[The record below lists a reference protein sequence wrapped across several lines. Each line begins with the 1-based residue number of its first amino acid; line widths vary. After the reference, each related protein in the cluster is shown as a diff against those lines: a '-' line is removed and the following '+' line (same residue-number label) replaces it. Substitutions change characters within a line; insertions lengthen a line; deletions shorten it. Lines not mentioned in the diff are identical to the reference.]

1 MSNQKPVGLQLPT
14 ILPFS
19 PFGQH
24 SFNLFD
30 QDVFVTSLGIDFTHF
45 KAMPSPIG
53 LKDRGEYRREDGV
66 DIVSSNGMLYYC
78 SGVFTATMT
87 DNSRDQKRIEQG
99 LLDPS
104 QSKLVMPRFYKNS
117 TNDNNASV
125 ITPTRIYLSIGDRL
139 YLADKDADVRVPNY
153 QQMTYEQDVDNVTMF
168 PIWEMDKNCPVID
181 SQGSTYD
188 QGTDF
193 CVTKAGNIRWITG
206 GRNPGIDPDT
216 GKGRVYSIRYLYRAF
231 WYVVSLPKEVRITN
245 VTEGGLRKP
254 ERMPEHAIIVR
265 EYIFHSQN
273 KGTGEEILTPKDT
286 NRAVAPPSEVLNV
299 TGEPVNID
307 IANFGDP
314 DETGHD

>member
-1 MSNQKPVGLQLPT
+1 MSDQKPKGNQLPT

-24 SFNLFD
+24 SFDLGK
-30 QDVFVTSLGIDFTHF
+30 QDTFVQSLGIDFTHF

-66 DIVSSNGMLYYC
+66 DVVSSNGMLYYC

-87 DNSRDQKRIEQG
+87 DNTRDQKRIEQG

-104 QSKLVMPRFYKNS
+104 QSRLVMPRFYQNNGN
-117 TNDNNASV
+117 NDPVSN
-125 ITPTRIYLSIGDRL
+125 PTRIYLSVGDRL
-139 YLADKDADVRVPNY
+139 YLTDKTADVRVPNY
-153 QQMTYEQDVDNVTMF
+153 QQMTYEQDVDNITMF

-181 SQGSTYD
+181 SQGTEYSL
-188 QGTDF
+188 GRDF
-193 CVTKAGNIRWITG
+193 CITAGGNIRWTSG
-206 GRNPGIDPDT
+206 ARNPGVDPDT

-231 WYVVSLPKEVRITN
+231 WYVVSLPKEVRVTN
-245 VTEGGLRKP
+245 VTEGGVRRP

-265 EYIFHSQN
+265 EYIFHNQN
-273 KGTGEEILTPKDT
+273 KGKGTELLTPKDPK
-286 NRAVAPPSEVLNV
+286 RADAPPSEVVNV

-307 IANFGDP
+307 ITNFSDP
-314 DETGHD
+314 DESGHE

>member
-1 MSNQKPVGLQLPT
+1 MSDTKPVGLQLPA

-19 PFGQH
+19 PFGQT
-24 SFNLFD
+24 SFDLSK
-30 QDVFVTSLGIDFTHF
+30 QDAFVQSLGIDFSHY

-78 SGVFTATMT
+78 AGVLTATMT

-104 QSKLVMPRFYKNS
+104 QSRLVMSRFYKNI
-117 TNDNNASV
+117 NNVA
-125 ITPTRIYLSIGDRL
+125 IPPRIYLSIGDRL
-139 YLADKDADVRVPNY
+139 YLSDKDADVRVPNY
-153 QQMTYEQDVDNVTMF
+153 QQMIYEQDVDNIPMF
-168 PIWEMDKNCPVID
+168 PIWEMDATCPVID
-181 SQGSTYD
+181 STGAIYTL
-188 QGTDF
+188 GTDF
-193 CVTKAGNIRWITG
+193 CVTKDGNIRWIG
-206 GRNPGIDPDT
+206 ANPGIDPDT

-245 VTEGGLRKP
+245 VTEGGVRTP

-265 EYIFHSQN
+265 EYLYHSQN
-273 KGTGEEILTPKDT
+273 KGTGQELLKPQDP
-286 NRAVAPPSEVLNV
+286 NRAVAPPSQVINV

-307 IANFGDP
+307 MTNFSDP
-314 DETGHD
+314 DEPRHD